1 MKKIVITVLA
11 VVAVLAIAVIFAF
24 HRTDPPSEINENEI
38 ALQIQLDLKEDVG
51 LLIIDS
57 DIDGQK
63 ESGGISNA
71 DKTMLKKDDLIYWSI
86 DKQHYETVSDMVELL
101 LNFTVITE
109 YCDPNYENIYPEEYT
124 MPMKPITFTAKAGD
138 VMFVNSG
145 VLHSG
150 IPQDCIYQC
159 IVFDM
164 NTFLKNN
171 PVCGEYIQK
180 ILHQETMLFPHFSD
194 EHPQILNCIS
204 VLFDAMYEKDTGYEL
219 TVFGQFYHFFGLI
232 FSNHYFIENPTRTRR
247 DYKRILQLKQVLEF
261 IEKNYAN
268 PITLQELS
276 ASVSMSPKYFC
287 RFFSEMTHQ
296 TPVDYLNR
304 QRIEEACLQLAAT
317 DDSITE
323 IAYRNG
329 FNDLS
334 YFIRTFKKYKGM
346 TPGKYKRR

>member
-1 MKKIVITVLA
+1 
-11 VVAVLAIAVIFAF
+11 
-24 HRTDPPSEINENEI
+24 
-38 ALQIQLDLKEDVG
+38 
-51 LLIIDS
+51 
-57 DIDGQK
+57 
-63 ESGGISNA
+63 
-71 DKTMLKKDDLIYWSI
+71 
-86 DKQHYETVSDMVELL
+86 
-101 LNFTVITE
+101 
-109 YCDPNYENIYPEEYT
+109 
-124 MPMKPITFTAKAGD
+124 
-138 VMFVNSG
+138 
-145 VLHSG
+145 
-150 IPQDCIYQC
+150 
-159 IVFDM
+159 M

-219 TVFGQFYHFFGLI
+219 TVFGQFYHFFGLV
-232 FSNHYFIENPTRTRR
+232 FGNHY
-247 DYKRILQLKQVLEF
+247 YLEF

-323 IAYRNG
+323 IADRNG

>member
-1 MKKIVITVLA
+1 MHDLNHNEDRPRGTYEFPFEFHHIDHTHPRYVMSYHWHVEYEIIRILEGSLTV
-11 VVAVLAIAVIFAF
+11 
-24 HRTDPPSEINENEI
+24 T
-38 ALQIQLDLKEDVG
+38 LDEK
-51 LLIIDS
+51 S
-57 DIDGQK
+57 
-63 ESGGISNA
+63 
-71 DKTMLKKDDLIYWSI
+71 
-86 DKQHYETVSDMVELL
+86 
-101 LNFTVITE
+101 
-109 YCDPNYENIYPEEYT
+109 
-124 MPMKPITFTAKAGD
+124 FTA
-138 VMFVNSG
+138 V
-145 VLHSG
+145 
-150 IPQDCIYQC
+150 
-159 IVFDM
+159 
-164 NTFLKNN
+164 NN

-219 TVFGQFYHFFGLI
+219 TVFGQFYHFFGLV